1 MQVKTE
7 VGDRDKIGAIQGL
20 VHDYVDVDRI
30 VELVRSASDASQLH
44 LGV

>member
-7 VGDRDKIGAIQGL
+7 VGDRDKIGAIQKL
-20 VHDYVDVDRI
+20 IHDHVDVSRL
-30 VELVRSASDASQLH
+30 VELVRNSPEVSQLH